1 MENGDIVMAKCATLI
16 QLMKSCKSY
25 QMPPCLRAAY
35 VSNFL
40 PIKWAEERVL
50 SYAPYHKSQAVLKPD
65 KCV

>member
-25 QMPPCLRAAY
+25 QMPPFLRAAC
-35 VSNFL
+35 VSKYL

-50 SYAPYHKSQAVLKPD
+50 SHAPYHKSQPVLKRD
-65 KCV
+65 KYV